1 MYYGNDERWMVDS
14 AQKTID
20 DGHGNI
26 NNVVTVVSTPHLMS
40 PTALIEQR
48 KGHRFKAEQFANMP
62 L

>member
-1 MYYGNDERWMVDS
+1 MVDS